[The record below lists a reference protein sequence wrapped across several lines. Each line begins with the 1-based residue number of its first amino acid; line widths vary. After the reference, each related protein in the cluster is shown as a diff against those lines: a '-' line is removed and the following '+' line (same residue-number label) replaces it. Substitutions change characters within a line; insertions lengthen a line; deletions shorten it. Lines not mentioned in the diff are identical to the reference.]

1 MEWFSFVSSM
11 FSFISSLSVFLFAP
25 LFVPFF
31 LFVWVLLS
39 VQDLFFFCWCC
50 VLVFLFLFTFQPK
63 CELGCLICSSL
74 HFTLRLLRDP
84 EGFFEGFLRDWR
96 DPCLLESL
104 MSTFFWSF
112 GLFGILFGILLSIF
126 AGFWWTPEGSWG
138 ILFFWVVERV
148 NSLQFWVVWDP
159 FWDSF
164 VYFCEI
170 LVDYSKILRDSQ
182 RSLSIGEFNR
192 KIR

>member
-39 VQDLFFFCWCC
+39 VQDLFFFLLMLC
-50 VLVFLFLFTFQPK
+50 
-63 CELGCLICSSL
+63 LGLSVSFHISTEMWTWLSYL
-74 HFTLRLLRDP
+74 QLSALYP
-84 EGFFEGFLRDWR
+84 AVVAGSWGIFEGFLRDWR